1 VETLLAF
8 SVALFCAPSTTS
20 TQHLSPDSD
29 PDFVDEAV
37 WEALYAGVIPVYYGA
52 ANIKDHVPPNSII
65 SAADYGQ
72 KAAAAERIN
81 EVASDRAL
89 WESYHEWRKH
99 SFPAKLKAK
108 YDFLHASPF
117 CRICRWSHAKKY
129 GLGWNHMSQQVAAK
143 AVNGRACFCR
153 SGVIKFPFQE
163 TWMTPTLSLGEK
175 GACNHNWPN
184 NKTINAM
191 DMNVHCTAVQRD
203 GSVNLRVDQVS
214 HEEEE
219 LVVRLE
225 FPVKNSGGAFF
236 SNIHRLVPSDMSSL
250 MTSVAIQD
258 RSRVTIVCDWP
269 TRAWSPGEGILQIAV
284 QTSDEAPL
292 LKDETRTIRIIPED
306 IDPLRNVRTEYS
318 LSPYARRMIEDFSK
332 PLELYII
339 IQS

>member
-1 VETLLAF
+1 
-8 SVALFCAPSTTS
+8 
-20 TQHLSPDSD
+20 
-29 PDFVDEAV
+29 
-37 WEALYAGVIPVYYGA
+37 
-52 ANIKDHVPPNSII
+52 
-65 SAADYGQ
+65 
-72 KAAAAERIN
+72 
-81 EVASDRAL
+81 VASDHAL
-89 WESYHEWRKH
+89 WASYHEWRKH

-191 DMNVHCTAVQRD
+191 DMNVHRTAVQRD
-203 GSVNLRVDQVS
+203 GSVDLRVDQVS

-306 IDPLRNVRTEYS
+306 VDPLRNVRTEYS